1 MFRKF
6 VLSFAFLAATAMPLA
21 NSAEAA
27 VGDGVVAG
35 HVQMQLPI
43 ENAAYVYGG
52 HNYCWYDEGWRGPGW
67 YWCGYAF
74 RHGLGWG
81 GAVGWNGWR
90 GGVVVRGGARV
101 GHHGGVVV
109 RGGARVGHHGG
120 VVVRGGARVGH
131 HGGAR
136 VGHGGG
142 ARVGHHGGGGRR
154 R

>member
-6 VLSFAFLAATAMPLA
+6 ALTFALLSAAALPLA

-27 VGDGVVAG
+27 IGEGVVAG
-35 HVQMQLPI
+35 HMQTQPPI
-43 ENAAYVYGG
+43 EEAAYVYGG
-52 HNYCWYDEGWRGPGW
+52 YSYCWYDEGWRGPGW
-67 YWCGYAF
+67 YRCGYAL

-90 GGVVVRGGARV
+90 GGVVVGGGIRRGVHV
-101 GHHGGVVV
+101 GHHH
-109 RGGARVGHHGG
+109 GAAY
-120 VVVRGGARVGH
+120 RGGARVGH

-136 VGHGGG
+136 VGHHGG
-142 ARVGHHGGGGRR
+142 ARVGHHGGARVGHRGGGGRR

>member
-6 VLSFAFLAATAMPLA
+6 ALSFALLAATAMPLA

-27 VGDGVVAG
+27 IADGVVAG

-43 ENAAYVYGG
+43 EDAAYVYGG
-52 HNYCWYDEGWRGPGW
+52 YSYCWYDEGWRGPGW
-67 YWCGYAF
+67 YRCGYAL

-90 GGVVVRGGARV
+90 GGVAVGAGIRRGLHVGHHGAAFRAGARV
-101 GHHGGVVV
+101 GHHAGV
-109 RGGARVGHHGG
+109 RVGH
-120 VVVRGGARVGH
+120 R
-131 HGGAR
+131 
-136 VGHGGG
+136 
-142 ARVGHHGGGGRR
+142 GGGGRR